1 MRSLLKTEIERERGD
16 EGRSKT
22 GPRYKFKL
30 VKFGAVNGRGAE
42 LDPSAVTLV

>member
-22 GPRYKFKL
+22 GPQYKFKL
-30 VKFGAVNGRGAE
+30 AKFGAVSGPGC
-42 LDPSAVTLV
+42 